1 MWLPVQRKPY
11 KYRTALAGILYTEGR
26 AMSLAVVAHAVNPNP
41 VEAEAGGP
49 LSSRPARSTGSP
61 SMTARENPV
70 SKQPPPPKI

>member
-11 KYRTALAGILYTEGR
+11 TDRRAPAGILHTEGT

-49 LSSRPARSTGSP
+49 LSSRPA
-61 SMTARENPV
+61 
-70 SKQPPPPKI
+70 